1 MAGLPSLEPLFSQ
14 LRACTYLIRGS
25 DYTKQNLDCLSRHLK
40 CLFHIIISEKPP
52 DVQSNNES
60 FPESP
65 DTTQAYQP
73 LGPVLVAFTKSA
85 FLQQLVAWVDPTRVP
100 IDIRSFLLRLV
111 FLHLDLLVSQAKQ
124 DVLNCPEVLR
134 PILQLLVYT
143 RNLKEVEFSQELS
156 LLLKSLC
163 VLLCRDPFVLK
174 NSEKV
179 SLECT
184 REKYFIFSQLVPLLH
199 LQSPAGDNVRDAFL
213 LILALSV
220 RDPDVAQYLTSGS
233 DLCPVLATGLSGLYS
248 SLPRNLIVNTESPR
262 GDMSLSKELYV
273 PGAGWHRLSK
283 QEWSSCQPLS
293 QFLNTLDFCDLAVR
307 KSGVP
312 VRKHILFYIYSGF
325 LLPVLGSAL
334 HQDSVDEV
342 VAATAYLELFLRRL
356 TEPALIGVF
365 LRFIITAEFD
375 SSSVLSTL
383 ISRLNSNPTCP
394 SDQTYQLTMVTLSL
408 FRTVLSLN
416 CEDAMYRLV
425 FQYVNNVGFEYVQHS
440 ETISGV
446 SGNATSSEDWF
457 LSAARFLSLTTWYD
471 PLDFAS
477 AGKSGFSK
485 SKTRSSSAADAFAD
499 GAFFNTPLREAYSR
513 IIGKATGT
521 SCWTCDYSSRLTEP
535 DSPKFPWVAANA
547 SDAAAPLPDG
557 RLHLENS
564 LFAPKP
570 PVRRAVED
578 KILDKYNLGKSESS
592 LYQLSY
598 LDSSSEE
605 DLAGS
610 HLSSVTTATVTS
622 RKPVSSDDT
631 TEAFSSPDLSAGSLT
646 SPSRTPHSLFS
657 AQLAEVRTLLEE
669 EDAISRGRGGLDHSP
684 LVSDFIRILQKSQP
698 AAATGAS
705 ALPYP
710 PVDPFFMQLLESQL
724 TMETSCLTAVAS
736 STVNEGDE
744 QEGAMAEAPPVPFP
758 DDAEE
763 AAADKFEEQRGL
775 LDLSLI
781 PVDRNVGGG
790 LGPFLNALLGRLD
803 CMNRNCLYTNLL
815 LTDVL
820 LTLVSYP
827 QSPLAELLLNNSV
840 VQLKLPAR
848 SLFQVLSSVRKNLQ
862 EAAAKVENWKGLV
875 EDARDY
881 LRSSEEIASPV
892 GQRSPRPRQSVGQGS
907 AFADYVTEDDL
918 LVISAPTNEKVP
930 HPLGGPTS
938 SVFGRP
944 PTSPHPATMNQAK
957 SPNML
962 PPAGRRWSR
971 LLEPVVP
978 PECNQ
983 PSPQPSVHKR
993 RSSFSRLSHL
1003 LHAPHHANSPL
1014 SSPQAARR
1022 LASMGPV
1029 IGTETRN
1036 LVYAFIVLEEFC
1048 LELACICCEQGVF
1061 YGRALPKLERTLS
1074 LENCLA
1080 NI

>member
-1 MAGLPSLEPLFSQ
+1 M
-14 LRACTYLIRGS
+14 
-25 DYTKQNLDCLSRHLK
+25 
-40 CLFHIIISEKPP
+40 
-52 DVQSNNES
+52 
-60 FPESP
+60 
-65 DTTQAYQP
+65 
-73 LGPVLVAFTKSA
+73 
-85 FLQQLVAWVDPTRVP
+85 
-100 IDIRSFLLRLV
+100 
-111 FLHLDLLVSQAKQ
+111 
-124 DVLNCPEVLR
+124 
-134 PILQLLVYT
+134 
-143 RNLKEVEFSQELS
+143 
-156 LLLKSLC
+156 
-163 VLLCRDPFVLK
+163 
-174 NSEKV
+174 
-179 SLECT
+179 
-184 REKYFIFSQLVPLLH
+184 
-199 LQSPAGDNVRDAFL
+199 
-213 LILALSV
+213 LALSEAFSENS
-220 RDPDVAQYLTSGS
+220 PL
-233 DLCPVLATGLSGLYS
+233 
-248 SLPRNLIVNTESPR
+248 NLIVSTESPR

-334 HQDSVDEV
+334 NQDSVDEV

-383 ISRLNSNPTCP
+383 ISRLNSNPT
-394 SDQTYQLTMVTLSL
+394 LTMVTLSL

-440 ETISGV
+440 EANSGV

-457 LSAARFLSLTTWYD
+457 LSAARFLSLTTWYG

-477 AGKSGFSK
+477 AGKSGFSRP
-485 SKTRSSSAADAFAD
+485 KTQSSSAADAFAD
-499 GAFFNTPLREAYSR
+499 GAFFTTPLREAYSR
-513 IIGKATGT
+513 IVGKATGT

-547 SDAAAPLPDG
+547 SDATAPLPDG

-605 DLAGS
+605 DLAGG
-610 HLSSVTTATVTS
+610 HLSSVTTATTVTS

-657 AQLAEVRTLLEE
+657 VQLAEIRTLLEG
-669 EDAISRGRGGLDHSP
+669 EDAICRGRGGLDHSP

-698 AAATGAS
+698 AAAAASGAS

-744 QEGAMAEAPPVPFP
+744 QEGAMAEAPPVPFS
-758 DDAEE
+758 DDVETAAATAEE
-763 AAADKFEEQRGL
+763 FEEQRGL
-775 LDLSLI
+775 LDLSLVSI
-781 PVDRNVGGG
+781 DRNVGGG
-790 LGPFLNALLGRLD
+790 LGPFLSALLGRLD
-803 CMNRNCLYTNLL
+803 CMHRNCLYTNLL

-840 VQLKLPAR
+840 VRLKPPAR
-848 SLFQVLSSVRKNLQ
+848 SFFQVLTSVRKNLQ
-862 EAAAKVENWKGLV
+862 EAAAKVENWQGLV

-881 LRSSEEIASPV
+881 LRSSEAIASPL
-892 GQRSPRPRQSVGQGS
+892 GQRSPHPQQSVSQGS
-907 AFADYVTEDDL
+907 SFAEQVTEDDL
-918 LVISAPTNEKVP
+918 LVISAPTNEKIP

-938 SVFGRP
+938 SVLGRP
-944 PTSPHPATMNQAK
+944 PTSPHPATMNQTK
-957 SPNML
+957 SPNMR
-962 PPAGRRWSR
+962 PSAGHRWSR

-978 PECNQ
+978 PECSQ

-1003 LHAPHHANSPL
+1003 LHAPHHVNSPL
-1014 SSPQAARR
+1014 SSPQAGRR

-1048 LELACICCEQGVF
+1048 LELACMCCEQGVF